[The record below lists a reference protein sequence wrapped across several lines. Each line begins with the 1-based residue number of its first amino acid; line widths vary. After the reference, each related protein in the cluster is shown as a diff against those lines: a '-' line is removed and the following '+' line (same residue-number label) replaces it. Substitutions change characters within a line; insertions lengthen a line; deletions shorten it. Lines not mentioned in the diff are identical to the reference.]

1 MRHLATLLLAIALA
15 IPLAGVAFAADS
27 ARITVTGEGRVDASP
42 DMATITLGVT
52 SEGTTAAAAMAA
64 NSAALAQVLANLKAA
79 GIADR
84 DLQTT
89 GLALN
94 PNWQSDDNGSNP
106 RIVGYVAS
114 NMLTVRVRALT
125 GLGAALDA
133 AVKDGANT
141 VDGLSFGLADPEPVL
156 DEARKRAVADA
167 THRALLLTE
176 AAGVSLGAVVAIS
189 ESGGSFAPAPMFG
202 KSADMTASAVPVA
215 SGEVSLWA
223 SVTMVWNIG
232 Q

>member
-27 ARITVTGEGRVDASP
+27 ARITVTGEGRVDAAP

-52 SEGTTAAAAMAA
+52 SQGTTAATAMAA
-64 NSAALAQVLANLKAA
+64 NSAQLAQVLANLKAA

-106 RIVGYVAS
+106 QIVGYVAS
-114 NMLTVRVRALT
+114 NLLTVRVRALA

-176 AAGVSLGAVVAIS
+176 AAGVSLGAVAAIS
-189 ESGGSFAPAPMFG
+189 EGGGSFAPAPMFG

-215 SGEVSLWA
+215 RGEVSLSA
-223 SVTMVWNIG
+223 SVTMVWEIG

>member
-1 MRHLATLLLAIALA
+1 MRHLAALLLAISLAGAALA
-15 IPLAGVAFAADS
+15 ADP
-27 ARITVTGEGRVDASP
+27 ARITVTGEGRVDAAP

-52 SEGTTAAAAMAA
+52 SQGTTATAAMAA
-64 NSAALAQVLANLKAA
+64 NSAQLAQVLANLKAA

-94 PNWQSDDNGSNP
+94 PNWQSNDNGSNL

-114 NMLTVRVRALT
+114 NILTVRVRALA

-141 VDGLSFGLADPEPVL
+141 VDGVSFGLADPDPVL
-156 DEARKRAVADA
+156 DEARRRAVTDA
-167 THRALLLTE
+167 TRRALLLTE
-176 AAGVSLGAVVAIS
+176 AAVVSLGAVVAIN
-189 ESGGSFAPAPMFG
+189 EGGGSFAPAPMFG
-202 KSADMTASAVPVA
+202 KAVGMTAEAVPLA
-215 SGEVSLWA
+215 SGEVSLSA
-223 SVTMVWNIG
+223 SVTMVWEIG

>member
-1 MRHLATLLLAIALA
+1 MRHLAALLLAISLAGAALA
-15 IPLAGVAFAADS
+15 ADP
-27 ARITVTGEGRVDASP
+27 ARITVTGEGRVDAAP

-52 SEGTTAAAAMAA
+52 SEGTTATAAMAA
-64 NSAALAQVLANLKAA
+64 NSAQLAQVLANLKAA

-94 PNWQSDDNGSNP
+94 PNWQSNDNASNL

-114 NMLTVRVRALT
+114 NILTVRVRALA

-141 VDGLSFGLADPEPVL
+141 VDGVSFGLADPDPVL
-156 DEARKRAVADA
+156 DEARRRAVTDA
-167 THRALLLTE
+167 TRRALLLTE
-176 AAGVSLGAVVAIS
+176 AAGVSLGAVVAIN
-189 ESGGSFAPAPMFG
+189 EGGGSFAPAPMFG
-202 KSADMTASAVPVA
+202 KAVGMTAEAVPLA
-215 SGEVSLWA
+215 SGEVSLSA
-223 SVTMVWNIG
+223 SVTMVWEIG

>member
-1 MRHLATLLLAIALA
+1 MRHLAALLLAISLAGAALA
-15 IPLAGVAFAADS
+15 ADP
-27 ARITVTGEGRVDASP
+27 ARITVTGEGRVDAAP

-52 SEGTTAAAAMAA
+52 SQGTTATAAMAA
-64 NSAALAQVLANLKAA
+64 NSAQLAQVLANLKAA

-94 PNWQSDDNGSNP
+94 PNWQSNDNASNL

-114 NMLTVRVRALT
+114 NILTVRVRALA

-141 VDGLSFGLADPEPVL
+141 VDGVSFGLADPDPVL
-156 DEARKRAVADA
+156 DEARRRAVTDA
-167 THRALLLTE
+167 TRRALLLTE
-176 AAGVSLGAVVAIS
+176 AAGVSLGAVVAIN
-189 ESGGSFAPAPMFG
+189 EGGGSFAPAPMFG
-202 KSADMTASAVPVA
+202 KAVGMTAEAVPLA
-215 SGEVSLWA
+215 SGEVSLSA
-223 SVTMVWNIG
+223 SVTMVWEIG

>member
-1 MRHLATLLLAIALA
+1 MRHLAALLLAISLAGAALA
-15 IPLAGVAFAADS
+15 ADP
-27 ARITVTGEGRVDASP
+27 ARITVTGEGRVDAAP

-52 SEGTTAAAAMAA
+52 SQGTTATAAMAA
-64 NSAALAQVLANLKAA
+64 NSAQLAQVLANLKAA

-94 PNWQSDDNGSNP
+94 PNWQSNDNGSNL

-114 NMLTVRVRALT
+114 NILTVRVRALA

-141 VDGLSFGLADPEPVL
+141 VDGVSFGLADPDPVL
-156 DEARKRAVADA
+156 DEARRRAVTDA
-167 THRALLLTE
+167 TRRALLLTE
-176 AAGVSLGAVVAIS
+176 AAGVSLGAVVAIN
-189 ESGGSFAPAPMFG
+189 EGGGSFAPAPMFG
-202 KSADMTASAVPVA
+202 KAVGMTAEAVPLA
-215 SGEVSLWA
+215 SGEVSLSA
-223 SVTMVWNIG
+223 SVTMVWEIG

>member
-27 ARITVTGEGRVDASP
+27 ARITVTGEGRVDAAP

-52 SEGTTAAAAMAA
+52 SQGTTAATAMAA
-64 NSAALAQVLANLKAA
+64 NSDALAQVLANLKAA

-202 KSADMTASAVPVA
+202 KAAGMTAEAVPVA

-223 SVTMVWNIG
+223 SVTMVWEIG

>member
-15 IPLAGVAFAADS
+15 IPLAGVAFAADP
-27 ARITVTGEGRVDASP
+27 ARITVTGEGRVDVSP

-52 SEGTTAAAAMAA
+52 SEGATAAAAMAA
-64 NSAALAQVLANLKAA
+64 NSDALAQVLANLKSA

-94 PNWQSDDNGSNP
+94 PNWQSDENGSNP

-114 NMLTVRVRALT
+114 NMLTVQVRALA
-125 GLGAALDA
+125 GLGVALDA

-141 VDGLSFGLADPEPVL
+141 LDGLSFGLADPDPVL
-156 DEARKRAVADA
+156 DEARRRAVTDA

-176 AAGVSLGAVVAIS
+176 AAGVSLGAVAAIS
-189 ESGGSFAPAPMFG
+189 EGGGSFAPVPMFG
-202 KSADMTASAVPVA
+202 KAADMTAGVVPVA
-215 SGEVSLWA
+215 SGEVSLSA
-223 SVTMVWNIG
+223 SVTMVWEIG

>member
-1 MRHLATLLLAIALA
+1 MRHLAAFLFAIS
-15 IPLAGVAFAADS
+15 LAGAAFAADP

>member
-15 IPLAGVAFAADS
+15 IPLAGVAFAADP
-27 ARITVTGEGRVDASP
+27 ARITVTGEGRVDAAP

-52 SEGTTAAAAMAA
+52 SQGTTAATAMAA
-64 NSAALAQVLANLKAA
+64 NSDALAQVLANLKAA

>member
-1 MRHLATLLLAIALA
+1 MRHLAALLLAISLAGAALA
-15 IPLAGVAFAADS
+15 ADP
-27 ARITVTGEGRVDASP
+27 ARITVTGEGRVDAAP

-52 SEGTTAAAAMAA
+52 SQGTTAATAMAA
-64 NSAALAQVLANLKAA
+64 NSAQLAQVLANLKAA

-106 RIVGYVAS
+106 QIVGYVAS
-114 NMLTVRVRALT
+114 NLLTVRVRALA

-156 DEARKRAVADA
+156 DEARRRAVTDA
-167 THRALLLTE
+167 TRRALLLTE
-176 AAGVSLGAVVAIS
+176 AAGVSLGAVVAIN
-189 ESGGSFAPAPMFG
+189 EGGGSFAPAPMFG
-202 KSADMTASAVPVA
+202 KAVGMTAEAVPLA
-215 SGEVSLWA
+215 SGEVSLSA
-223 SVTMVWNIG
+223 SVTMVWEIG

>member
-1 MRHLATLLLAIALA
+1 MRHLAALLLAISLAGAALA
-15 IPLAGVAFAADS
+15 ADP
-27 ARITVTGEGRVDASP
+27 ARITVTGEGRVDAAP

-52 SEGTTAAAAMAA
+52 SQATTAATAMAA
-64 NSAALAQVLANLKAA
+64 NSAQLAQVLANLKAA

-94 PNWQSDDNGSNP
+94 PNWQSNDNGSNL

-114 NMLTVRVRALT
+114 NILTVRVRALA

>member
-1 MRHLATLLLAIALA
+1 MRHLAALLLAISLAGAALA
-15 IPLAGVAFAADS
+15 ADP
-27 ARITVTGEGRVDASP
+27 ARITVTGEGRVDAAP

-52 SEGTTAAAAMAA
+52 SEGTTATAAMAA
-64 NSAALAQVLANLKAA
+64 NSAQLAQVLANLKAA

-94 PNWQSDDNGSNP
+94 PNWQSNDNGSNL

-114 NMLTVRVRALT
+114 NILTVRVRALA

-141 VDGLSFGLADPEPVL
+141 VDGVSFGLADPDPVL
-156 DEARKRAVADA
+156 DEARRRAVTDA
-167 THRALLLTE
+167 TRRALLLTE
-176 AAGVSLGAVVAIS
+176 AAGVSLGAVVAIN
-189 ESGGSFAPAPMFG
+189 EGGGSFAPAPMFG
-202 KSADMTASAVPVA
+202 KAVGMTAEAVPLA
-215 SGEVSLWA
+215 SGEVSLSA
-223 SVTMVWNIG
+223 SVTMVWEIG

>member
-1 MRHLATLLLAIALA
+1 MRHLAALLLAISLAGAALA
-15 IPLAGVAFAADS
+15 ADP
-27 ARITVTGEGRVDASP
+27 ARITVTGEGRVDAAP

-52 SEGTTAAAAMAA
+52 SQGTTAATAMAA
-64 NSAALAQVLANLKAA
+64 NSAQLAQVLANLKAA

-94 PNWQSDDNGSNP
+94 PNWQSNDNASNL

-114 NMLTVRVRALT
+114 NILTVRVRALA

-141 VDGLSFGLADPEPVL
+141 VDGVSFGLADPDPVL
-156 DEARKRAVADA
+156 DEARRRAVTDA
-167 THRALLLTE
+167 TRRALLLTE
-176 AAGVSLGAVVAIS
+176 AAGVSLGAVVAIN
-189 ESGGSFAPAPMFG
+189 EGGGSFAPAPMFG
-202 KSADMTASAVPVA
+202 KAVGMTAEAVPLA
-215 SGEVSLWA
+215 SGEVSLSA
-223 SVTMVWNIG
+223 SVTMVWEIG